1 MKILVLNGP
10 NLNLLGV
17 REPAIYGTT
26 TLDQIN
32 RDLET
37 EAATL
42 GVELEF
48 LQSNHEGE
56 LIDALHR
63 ARGKADGVII
73 NPGGLT
79 HTSIS
84 LADAIRSVS
93 LPTVEVHLA
102 NIHARE
108 EYRRRSVTAEAA
120 VGMVSGLGP
129 DVYLLALRGLVG
141 RLSGRP

>member
-26 TLDQIN
+26 TLEQIN
-32 RDLET
+32 RDLEA

-63 ARGKADGVII
+63 ARGNADGVII

-129 DVYLLALRGLVG
+129 AVYLLALRGLVE